1 MAITQTL
8 VFTRPDTN
16 NSFHVDTTS
25 VTVSEYKTIREGYIT
40 SGKLTVN
47 NIDSDDGLT
56 RTVTAIYADLA
67 TYSERDNFITIAFDA
82 DYHAYTTAHG
92 HTTTSYT
99 HAGID
104 SAFTCTTVYTFPSAG
119 LSVHDTLVAAIDE
132 QNQRTQKLK
141 SLTAEDT
148 VVTVVHQYENSGDFT
163 AKFWGDYVLTPDLHA
178 AGITRTIEYAMV

>member
-8 VFTRPDTN
+8 VFTRPDTS

-25 VTVSEYKTIREGYIT
+25 AIVSEYKTIREQYLT
-40 SGKLTVN
+40 SGALTVN

-56 RTVTAIYADLA
+56 RTVTAVYVDLA
-67 TYSERDNFITIAFDA
+67 TYGERDNFATVAFDA

-92 HTTTSYT
+92 QATASYT

-119 LSVHDTLVAAIDE
+119 LPVHGTLVSAIND
-132 QNQRTQKLK
+132 QNQNTQKLK

-148 VVTVVHQYENSGDFT
+148 VVTVVHQYDNSADFT
-163 AKFWGDYVLTPDLHA
+163 ANFWGDYLLTPDLHV
-178 AGITRTIEYAMV
+178 AGVTRTISYAMV